1 MILSKSFGYALRGI
15 LYVSLMQ
22 EEKRKVSLDE
32 IAGQL
37 KVPRYFLAK
46 IMKDVVKAGVL
57 SATRGQQ
64 GGFFINNN
72 TLNTSLTT
80 IIRLTDGEEYFN
92 ICMLSLQKCNSSN
105 PCPLHSKFEPGRRE
119 LFEVCHNTTI
129 GMVIKNNKPEF
140 IKSISF
146 H

>member
-1 MILSKSFGYALRGI
+1 MVLSKSFGYALRGI

-32 IAGQL
+32 IAVQL
-37 KVPRYFLAK
+37 AVPRHYLAK
-46 IMKDVVKAGVL
+46 IMKAVVKAGVL

-80 IIRLTDGEEYFN
+80 IIRLTDGEEFFN
-92 ICMLSLQKCNSSN
+92 ACMLSLRKCNSSS
-105 PCPLHSKFEPGRRE
+105 PCPLHSKFEAGRRE
-119 LFEVCHNTTI
+119 LFEVCRNTTI
-129 GMVIKNNKPEF
+129 EMVIKNNKSEF
-140 IKSISF
+140 IRSISVE
-146 H
+146 